1 MHKGIVMSAIL
12 ALIAIT
18 LLQGCAAT
26 VVGGAAGGVA
36 VAHDR
41 RTAGTVVDDQGIEFK
56 AMSMMND
63 HPDMNDH
70 SSISVTSYNYTVLL
84 TGDAENEQI
93 SKRYARMVADIPKVL
108 RVVNEVQIGS
118 NATLG
123 EQSHDAYITTKA
135 KLSLFDLELPGFDAT
150 RVKVL
155 TQKGTVFLMGLVTRE
170 EGQAAA
176 EQVRN
181 VDGVRRVVKVFE
193 YIEH

>member
-1 MHKGIVMSAIL
+1 MHKGILISAIL
-12 ALIAIT
+12 SLAGIA

-26 VVGGAAGGVA
+26 VVGGAAGGAA

-56 AMSMMND
+56 AMSIMND
-63 HPDMNDH
+63 NPEMNER

-84 TGDAENEQI
+84 TGDAEDEHI
-93 SKRYARMVADIPKVL
+93 PKSYAHMIADIPKVM
-108 RVVNEVQIGS
+108 RVVNEVQIGP
-118 NATLG
+118 NATLA
-123 EQSHDAYITTKA
+123 EQSRDAYITTKA

-193 YIEH
+193 YI

>member
-1 MHKGIVMSAIL
+1 MHKGILISAIL
-12 ALIAIT
+12 SLTGVA

-26 VVGGAAGGVA
+26 VVGGAAGGAA

-56 AMSMMND
+56 AMSIMND
-63 HPDMNDH
+63 NPEMNER

-84 TGDAENEQI
+84 TGDAEDQHIPE
-93 SKRYARMVADIPKVL
+93 SYARMIADIPKVM
-108 RVVNEVQIGS
+108 RVVNEVQIGP
-118 NATLG
+118 NATLA
-123 EQSHDAYITTKA
+123 EQSRDAYITAKA
-135 KLSLFDLELPGFDAT
+135 KLSLFDLELPDFDAT

-176 EQVRN
+176 NQVRN
-181 VDGVRRVVKVFE
+181 VDGVRKVVKVFE
-193 YIEH
+193 YIER